1 MAVILALDTSTKV
14 CSIALH
20 QNGEEI
26 GHQAYHLQKSH
37 SSLLPII
44 INQLL
49 ENVEMQKKDIEAV
62 AISGGPGSY
71 TGLRIGTST
80 AKGFCYGLQVPL
92 LSFDSLDSMYEA
104 VKNSVSKDTLVCP
117 MIDAR
122 RMEVYC
128 NLRDAEGDRIWKSKP
143 LILDENVFDDFA
155 DRQILLIGNGAEKCR
170 DLFASKPNIQINA
183 KLYPNAFAVAELLES
198 KFQKGEFED
207 LAYFEPDYLKEFQTK
222 APKGKLSI

>member
-20 QNGEEI
+20 QDGEEI

-49 ENVEMQKKDIEAV
+49 ENVEMEKKDIEAV

-92 LSFDSLDSMYEA
+92 LSFDSLDSMYEG

-128 NLRDAEGDRIWKSKP
+128 NLRDAGGERIWESKP
-143 LILDENVFDDFA
+143 LILDENVFNDFGN
-155 DRQILLIGNGAEKCR
+155 RQILLVGNGAEKCR

-183 KLYPNAFAVAELLES
+183 KLYPNAFAVADLLET
-198 KFQKGEFED
+198 KFQNQEFED
-207 LAYFEPDYLKEFQTK
+207 LVYFEPDYLKEFQTK